1 MTLSQASIHHP
12 LTKPPTAPWAQGVE
26 KYRLQPHFSLRH
38 AHLLRLHD
46 ILHHLLTLPPSYAN
60 TVQSLRAWR
69 ALAKCKEIDLRALF
83 QTGAKILERT
93 REVDDDEEQDGA
105 EEEQWRQGR
114 RAEWLK
120 WNQEGK
126 WDKVEKMIEYILA
139 LAAAG
144 RARHALDELD
154 R

>member
-1 MTLSQASIHHP
+1 MHDL
-12 LTKPPTAPWAQGVE
+12 LN
-26 KYRLQPHFSLRH
+26 
-38 AHLLRLHD
+38 HLVS
-46 ILHHLLTLPPSYAN
+46 LPPSYAN
-60 TVQSLRAWR
+60 SVQSLRAWR

-93 REVDDDEEQDGA
+93 REVDDEDQEGA
-105 EEEQWRQGR
+105 EEQEWRQGR

-126 WDKVEKMIEYILA
+126 WDKVEKMSEYILS

-144 RARHALDELD
+144 KIRYALEELD